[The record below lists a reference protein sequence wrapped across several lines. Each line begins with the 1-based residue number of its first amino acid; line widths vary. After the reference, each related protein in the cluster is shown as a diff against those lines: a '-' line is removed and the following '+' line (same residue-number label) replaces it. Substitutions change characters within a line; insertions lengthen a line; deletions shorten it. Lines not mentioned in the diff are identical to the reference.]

1 MLTTLRSRP
10 ASKAAALGIAAV
22 LLGGGVAAATGNLPT
37 PAQEAMARV
46 AAEIGINMSNG
57 DDELP
62 EEAAAGQ
69 ATAAANQAFAEVL
82 ADNAQLFAEE
92 VQETIGEY
100 TTALEVWTD
109 CIADNASGHGSTQ
122 SNPGTRTGGEFD
134 PTAGC
139 EEKPVLLIPDPAV
152 FGLADPEDVGPPSD
166 LPVGPPSDVPVG
178 PPSDVPVGP
187 PSDVPVGPPSDVP
200 LGPPSDA
207 PLGPPSDVGPPSD
220 LP

>member
-1 MLTTLRSRP
+1 MLTTLRSRL

-22 LLGGGVAAATGNLPT
+22 LLGGGIAAATGNLPT

-46 AAEIGINMSNG
+46 AAQIGINVSNG

-109 CIADNASGHGSTQ
+109 CIADNTSGRGSTQ
-122 SNPGTRTGGEFD
+122 SNPGTRTEGEFD

-139 EEKPVLLIPDPAV
+139 GDKPVLLIPDPAV

-166 LPVGPPSDVPVG
+166 VPL
-178 PPSDVPVGP
+178 
-187 PSDVPVGPPSDVP
+187 GPPSDVP
-200 LGPPSDA
+200 LGPPE
-207 PLGPPSDVGPPSD
+207 DVGPPSD

>member
-1 MLTTLRSRP
+1 MLTTLRSRLG
-10 ASKAAALGIAAV
+10 SKAAALGIAAV
-22 LLGGGVAAATGNLPT
+22 LLGGGVAAAATGNLPT

-46 AAEIGINMSNG
+46 AAQIGINVSNG

-62 EEAAAGQ
+62 EEAAA
-69 ATAAANQAFAEVL
+69 TAAANQAFAAVL

-100 TTALEVWTD
+100 TTVLEVWTD
-109 CIADNASGHGSTQ
+109 CIADNASGRGSTQ
-122 SNPGTRTGGEFD
+122 SNPGTRTEGEFD

-166 LPVGPPSDVPVG
+166 LP
-178 PPSDVPVGP
+178 
-187 PSDVPVGPPSDVP
+187 
-200 LGPPSDA
+200 LGPPSDL
-207 PLGPPSDVGPPSD
+207 PVGPPSD

>member
-1 MLTTLRSRP
+1 MLTTLRGRL
-10 ASKAAALGIAAV
+10 ASKAAALGLAAV
-22 LLGGGVAAATGNLPT
+22 LIGGGVAAATGNLPG

-46 AAEIGINMSNG
+46 AAQIGINMSNG

-69 ATAAANQAFAEVL
+69 ATAAANQAFAEEM

-92 VQETIGEY
+92 GQETIAEY
-100 TTALEVWTD
+100 TTVLGVWTD
-109 CIADNASGHGSTQ
+109 CVADNASGRGSTQ
-122 SNPGTRTGGEFD
+122 SVPETRTGGEFD

-139 EEKPVLLIPDPAV
+139 EEKPVLVIPDPAD
-152 FGLADPEDVGPPSD
+152 FGLADPVD
-166 LPVGPPSDVPVG
+166 VGPPSDVPVG

-187 PSDVPVGPPSDVP
+187 PSDVPVGPP
-200 LGPPSDA
+200 L
-207 PLGPPSDVGPPSD
+207 D